1 MAEKQEKT
9 VQERY
14 KEELTR
20 YRKQVDKNKSE
31 EKKKA
36 A

>member
-1 MAEKQEKT
+1 MAQKEKE

-20 YRKQVDKNKSE
+20 YRKQVDKNKVDD
-31 EKKKA
+31 KKKA